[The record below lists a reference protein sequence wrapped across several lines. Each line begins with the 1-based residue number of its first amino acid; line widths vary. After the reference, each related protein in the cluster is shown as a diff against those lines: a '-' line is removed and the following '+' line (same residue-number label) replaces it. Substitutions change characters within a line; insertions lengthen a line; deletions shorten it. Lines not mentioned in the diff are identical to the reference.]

1 MCDGDG
7 NFIRDVDSSFAVN
20 LKSLAWV
27 PGIQTQCTADP
38 NGNCQFYCF
47 EDCSICNYEVKDSA
61 IKICLLT
68 AGKVIYHRENVRDV
82 ANKMFI
88 NAPIMEKML
97 AHHVTYLN
105 VHMSPQSEFGTFSGI
120 NQVCHVDSIYF

>member
-38 NGNCQFYCF
+38 NGTCPFYCY
-47 EDCSICNYEVKDSA
+47 EVCSICNCKVKDVER
-61 IKICLLT
+61 KILSST
-68 AGKVIYHRENVRDV
+68 AGQVIWHRENVRDV
-82 ANKMFI
+82 AEKMFI
-88 NAPIMEKML
+88 QTPIMEKML
-97 AHHVTYLN
+97 AHHVTYLDAR
-105 VHMSPQSEFGTFSGI
+105 MSPQSEFGTFLRI
-120 NQVCHVDSIYF
+120 NQVGCIDGIFF